1 MTETQ
6 SPEED
11 LAAEFQRLGKNLSS
25 ALHAAWE
32 SPERKK
38 LTQEIEEGIT
48 QLGSALKQEF
58 QAASSTSTGQRIKA
72 DVEDLTQRL
81 RSGDVAEKV
90 RQDILTALKSIN
102 AELQKSA
109 EHWQP
114 TPGSGTAEQQPGEST
129 GEPGPSQPKS
139 ES

>member
-1 MTETQ
+1 MSEPR

-11 LAAEFQRLGKNLSS
+11 LAAEFQQLGKNLSA

-48 QLGSALKQEF
+48 QVGSVLKQEF
-58 QAASSTSTGQRIKA
+58 QAASSSSTGQRIKT

-90 RQDILTALKSIN
+90 RQDILAALRSVN
-102 AELQKSA
+102 EELKKSA
-109 EHWQP
+109 THWQS
-114 TPGSGTAEQQPGEST
+114 TPGSGAAEPQPGEST
-129 GEPGPSQPKS
+129 GEPDASQPRS